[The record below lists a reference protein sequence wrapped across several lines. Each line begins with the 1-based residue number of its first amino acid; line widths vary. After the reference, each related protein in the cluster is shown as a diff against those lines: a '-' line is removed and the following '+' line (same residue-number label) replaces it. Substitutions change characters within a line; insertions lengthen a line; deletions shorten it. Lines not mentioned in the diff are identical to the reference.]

1 MKIFWLYHLKNVLE
15 ISVLHWESKSCN
27 VIYSFILK
35 NGSVEKTSI
44 YNNSFFFFLKKSGLK
59 RKTSLTLVGAN
70 KIDNG
75 ANKIKIINILD
86 FGLIWIS
93 L

>member
-1 MKIFWLYHLKNVLE
+1 MTLWRR
-15 ISVLHWESKSCN
+15 
-27 VIYSFILK
+27 
-35 NGSVEKTSI
+35 TSI
-44 YNNSFFFFLKKSGLK
+44 YSNSFFFFLKKVRPK
-59 RKTSLTLVGAN
+59 KKTSLILVGAN

>member
-1 MKIFWLYHLKNVLE
+1 MEKNINIQQFL
-15 ISVLHWESKSCN
+15 
-27 VIYSFILK
+27 
-35 NGSVEKTSI
+35 
-44 YNNSFFFFLKKSGLK
+44 FFSFLKKSGLK